1 MVPVAQ
7 KVQPMA
13 QPTWDETHSVARVPC
28 RITTASTRSPSCKR
42 TRSLVVDLADRCA
55 SSGARRTLPATRTMQ
70 PPLLKQKNNKANQL
84 PNIATQSEMILR
96 NGKEM
101 SERSR

>member
-1 MVPVAQ
+1 VPHHHGFDALAV
-7 KVQPMA
+7 VQ
-13 QPTWDETHSVARVPC
+13 
-28 RITTASTRSPSCKR
+28 
-42 TRSLVVDLADRCA
+42 ADQELGGGPGG
-55 SSGARRTLPATRTMQ
+55 GARRTLPATETMQ
-70 PPLLKQKNNKANQL
+70 PPLLKQKKNKANQL